1 MPFRLTPGLLVTLR
15 TGTMLAVVL
24 ACTIAGAF
32 QPATDDDELQP
43 GLVARYQAGAAAATE
58 AAAIERVDADVQ
70 FVWGEGSPDPRL
82 AADRFSAKWTGQL
95 FIRKEG
101 EYRFHVWAQ
110 GAVTV
115 RVNGQTVLEGT
126 RDEPGWI
133 DAKPAVLDFGELPLE
148 IRFQKTAAAA
158 QVKLF
163 WSSETFP
170 REPVSAQV
178 LFHQPYRADLAK
190 LERGRELY
198 TAHRCNRCHRR
209 DDEPLAPPA
218 PALHAAGYINRDWM
232 REHLSPPAAGRLG
245 YRLMP
250 VMALDEK
257 DRKELVDFLQAQP
270 RPVPAS
276 PPYFTVIEADA
287 DAARRGA
294 VLFKSVGCLACHSH
308 GEAGKSPLLGGGD
321 LTELAKKRSRSWVAQ
336 WLKDPKSLNTDHR
349 MPLVKLV
356 DAERHDLASFLGGDQ
371 GDQGDQ
377 FSRFQSEPAGA
388 RKLFV
393 SAQCAAC
400 HREPHS
406 VEAPAAVKSAAPSLQ
421 SPKINWELSCTEAPI
436 DLKKKRPAY
445 TLTPEDRAA
454 IRAWVESRQR
464 PLAPESQFDL
474 GARLLREKQCL
485 SCHDR
490 DGSKGITQVA
500 GKVAQ
505 NVPELQ
511 GLSEAL
517 IPPDLSA
524 VGDKLQDAA
533 LAVAIA
539 GEQPALRLP
548 WLRVRMPRFQH
559 SDTERQALLAY
570 LIGHDRLPD
579 VSSNQ
584 VAQEVPLTKPKD
596 AAEHKALKQ
605 AGEKLLGAKGFSCAA
620 CHKIGP
626 LEPRNVALGTRG
638 SDLYRL
644 GERMRYPYFLR
655 WTRSP
660 LRIVPGMEMPSYE
673 KPVAGILKDQ
683 LDLQLQT
690 LWDTLNNEKTVP
702 AVDGSSVEQILTM
715 EPGQPAR
722 IVRDVFQIGD
732 VNSRFV
738 PRALAVGLHN
748 GQSILFDLDRMSLVS
763 WWTGDFA
770 RQRTQGKSWFWE
782 PGVTTLTVPR
792 ATTSDIALRPVAPKS
807 TTLIAPH
814 REGDAI
820 GRLLDYEA
828 DGLGVRFRYRLEF
841 PTLTPPATL
850 VVRERFLPGEGARW
864 MRDIEVEG
872 TPAGHEPVLL
882 RMPVHL
888 VLGGMESN
896 GEIAWETAT
905 LGKEN
910 REVTPIKVAD
920 NATSARLQMTF
931 GTTFNPPR
939 SAPRAA
945 PVVRSQFEPVTV
957 VPGYTGTR
965 LALDRTIMPTAI
977 TWRPDGTL
985 AFCSLRGQVFLLH
998 DTEGNGVEVSLTV
1011 FEEGL
1016 AAPYGLI
1023 ADGPDLIVAQKP
1035 ELLRLRDTDGDGRCD
1050 RREVIATGWGYNDN
1064 YHDWTCGIVRD
1075 AQGRLY
1081 VGLGSDYAQAG
1092 RDPLTQ
1098 KWRGKILRIDSAG
1111 QITPLGRGF
1120 RYPTG
1125 LAITPDNQ
1133 VFISDNQGVGNTFN
1147 EINHLV
1153 DGGKYGVPSLEDG
1166 ADPGPS
1172 LNPAIQIPHPWTRSV
1187 NGIFFLGATPPGPFS
1202 GHGIGCEYDLRFL
1215 MRFSLQRVGD
1225 TYQGAAYPFSLPE
1238 QPAQGGLLGTL
1249 SGGQAPNGDVYIG
1262 SIYDSGW
1269 LGGPNVGEL
1278 VRLRPKNDLPL
1289 GIQEITAFDQGFVVK
1304 FTQPIPADLARD
1316 TTRYGISGY
1325 TRQWQGA
1332 YATPDSGRHN
1342 VAVQSA
1348 EVAANGRS
1356 VKLTVDKL
1364 QENYVYDIS
1373 CGKLSDD
1380 PLKPLWPAVGHY
1392 TMNRIPAP

>member
-1 MPFRLTPGLLVTLR
+1 
-15 TGTMLAVVL
+15 MLAVVL

-32 QPATDDDELQP
+32 QPATDEDELQP
-43 GLVARYQAGAAAATE
+43 GLVARYQAGAAAAT
-58 AAAIERVDADVQ
+58 ANTPAAIERVDADVQ
-70 FVWGEGSPDPRL
+70 FAWGEGSPDPRL
-82 AADRFSAKWTGQL
+82 AADRFSAKWTGRV
-95 FIRKEG
+95 FIRKDG
-101 EYRFHVWAQ
+101 EYRFHVWTQ

-115 RVNGQTVLEGT
+115 RVNGQIVLEGQ

-133 DAKPAVLDFGELPLE
+133 DGKPEPLDFGELPLE
-148 IRFQKTAAAA
+148 IRFQKTATAG
-158 QVKLF
+158 QIKLF
-163 WSSETFP
+163 WSSESFP
-170 REPVSAQV
+170 REPVPAQV
-178 LFHQPYRADLAK
+178 LFHQPYRDDLAK

-209 DDEPLAPPA
+209 DDEALAPAA
-218 PALHAAGYINRDWM
+218 PALDAAALINVDWL
-232 REHLSPPAAGRLG
+232 RAHLSPPVAQEAAGS
-245 YRLMP
+245 RLMP
-250 VMALDEK
+250 AMALNDDE
-257 DRKELVDFLQAQP
+257 RTILVSILAQQAG
-270 RPVPAS
+270 PALERVS
-276 PPYFTVIEADA
+276 ADA
-287 DAARRGA
+287 DSARNGE
-294 VLFKSVGCLACHSH
+294 VIFKAVGCLACHSH
-308 GEAGKSPLLGGGD
+308 GDAGKAPLLGGGD
-321 LTELAKKRSRSWVAQ
+321 LTKLAKKRSRDWVAH
-336 WLKDPKSLNTDHR
+336 WLQDPKSLNADHR
-349 MPLVKLV
+349 MPIVKLT
-356 DAERHDLASFLGGDQ
+356 DAERLDLACFLGGEALPDVPKNANL
-371 GDQGDQ
+371 D
-377 FSRFQSEPAGA
+377 AGHA
-388 RKLFV
+388 LFV
-393 SAQCAAC
+393 SAKCAAC
-400 HREPHS
+400 HRVSGDKSGETLQL
-406 VEAPAAVKSAAPSLQ
+406 AARSLQ
-421 SPKINWELSCTEAPI
+421 ASGLNWQLSCTEAPV
-436 DLKKKRPAY
+436 DLGKKRPSY
-445 TLTPEDRAA
+445 SLTPEDRAA
-454 IRAWVESRQR
+454 VRAFVESRQR

-474 GARLLREKQCL
+474 GARLIHEKQCL

-505 NVPELQ
+505 RVPELQ

-524 VGDKLQDAA
+524 VGDKLHDAA

-539 GEQPALRLP
+539 GEQPTQRLP

-559 SDTERQALLAY
+559 SDSERQALLAY
-570 LIGHDRLPD
+570 LIGHDRMPETT
-579 VSSNQ
+579 SKE
-584 VAQEVPLTKPKD
+584 VAQEVPQAKPKD

-638 SDLYRL
+638 SDLYRI

-673 KPVAGILKDQ
+673 KPVAGILKDN
-683 LDLQLQT
+683 LDVQLQT
-690 LWDTLNNEKTVP
+690 LWNTLNDEKTVP

-738 PRALAVGLHN
+738 PRALAVGFHN
-748 GQSILFDLDRMSLVS
+748 GQSVLFDLDQMSLVS

-782 PGVTTLTVPR
+782 PGATTLTVPR
-792 ATTSDIALRPVAPKS
+792 ATSSDIALRSIAPRS

-841 PTLTPPATL
+841 STLTPPGTL
-850 VVRERFLPGEGARW
+850 VVQERFLPGKGARW
-864 MRDIEVEG
+864 MRDIQVDG
-872 TPAGHEPVLL
+872 VPSGYAPVLL
-882 RMPVHL
+882 RTPVQQ

-939 SAPRAA
+939 PAPRTA
-945 PVVRSQFEPVTV
+945 PVIRSQFEPVTV

-965 LALDRTIMPTAI
+965 LPLDRTIMPTAI

-998 DTEGNGVEVSLTV
+998 DTEGNGVDVSLTV

-1064 YHDWTCGIVRD
+1064 YHDWTCGIIRD

-1111 QITPLGRGF
+1111 QITLLGRGF

-1147 EINHLV
+1147 EINHLI

-1215 MRFSLQRVGD
+1215 MRFSLQRVGN

-1249 SGGQAPNGDVYIG
+1249 SGGQAPNGDIYIG

-1278 VRLRPKNDLPL
+1278 VRLRPKDAPPL
-1289 GIQEITAFDQGFVVK
+1289 GIQEITAFDRGFVVK
-1304 FTQPIPADLARD
+1304 FTQPMPLEAARD
-1316 TTRYGISGY
+1316 TSRYNISGY
-1325 TRQWQGA
+1325 TRKWEGA

-1342 VAVQSA
+1342 VTVESA
-1348 EVAANGRS
+1348 EISADGRS

-1364 QENYVYDIS
+1364 QENYVYDIF

-1380 PLKPLWPAVGHY
+1380 PRKPLWPAVGHY